1 MKKKTKYTKGP
12 IGEVNVIKDDFLPS
26 PDQLVFKED
35 QVKVTMFLS
44 KNSVEFFKKHAKK
57 HNTQYQ
63 KMIRNLLDFYVINQ
77 K

>member
-12 IGEVNVIKDDFLPS
+12 IKEIKVLKRDFLPS
-26 PDQLVFKED
+26 PDQLAFKED

-44 KNSVEFFKKHAKK
+44 KNSVEFFKKQAKK
-57 HNTQYQ
+57 HDTQYQ
-63 KMIRNLLDFYVINQ
+63 KMIRNLLDFYVMNQ